1 MELMWDGA
9 DEEIRE
15 AYGREHLEEQRNGL
29 YKAPENCALSL
40 EPVLCALEDAIV
52 SENPAIRYLV
62 DGGRGL
68 LDWHNVSVK
77 KIAFF
82 LKRNGHKKKWNYS
95 FTKSKKKTKKLVH
108 YTMFSLKVHQY
119 FSKSRLKNFFQS
131 VSLLTF

>member
-68 LDWHNVSVK
+68 LDWHNVSLK
-77 KIAFF
+77 KLHFS
-82 LKRNGHKKKWNYS
+82 WNVMG
-95 FTKSKKKTKKLVH
+95 TKK
-108 YTMFSLKVHQY
+108 ME
-119 FSKSRLKNFFQS
+119 
-131 VSLLTF
+131 LLIYQI

>member
-1 MELMWDGA
+1 MHVNHIMDSISERVNTSVLLASLILYLFQKLKRLVDEMEVMWEGA
-9 DEEIRE
+9 DAELRE

-77 KIAFF
+77 RNCIF
-82 LKRNGHKKKWNYS
+82 LEP
-95 FTKSKKKTKKLVH
+95 
-108 YTMFSLKVHQY
+108 
-119 FSKSRLKNFFQS
+119 
-131 VSLLTF
+131 

>member
-1 MELMWDGA
+1 MELIWDGA

-15 AYGREHLEEQRNGL
+15 VYGREHLEEQRNGL

-82 LKRNGHKKKWNYS
+82 LKRNGPKKNGI
-95 FTKSKKKTKKLVH
+95 THLPNLKKNKK
-108 YTMFSLKVHQY
+108 
-119 FSKSRLKNFFQS
+119 N
-131 VSLLTF
+131 

>member
-52 SENPAIRYLV
+52 SENPATRYLV

-77 KIAFF
+77 KKLHFS
-82 LKRNGHKKKWNYS
+82 WNVMG
-95 FTKSKKKTKKLVH
+95 TKK
-108 YTMFSLKVHQY
+108 ME
-119 FSKSRLKNFFQS
+119 
-131 VSLLTF
+131 LLIYQI

>member
-1 MELMWDGA
+1 MEMMWDGA

-40 EPVLCALEDAIV
+40 EPVLRALEDAIV

-68 LDWHNVSVK
+68 LDWHNVSVY
-77 KIAFF
+77 
-82 LKRNGHKKKWNYS
+82 LEGHKIKIGSYS
-95 FTKSKKKTKKLVH
+95 STKSNKKLG
-108 YTMFSLKVHQY
+108 T
-119 FSKSRLKNFFQS
+119 
-131 VSLLTF
+131 

>member
-1 MELMWDGA
+1 MEMMWDGA

-40 EPVLCALEDAIV
+40 EPVLRALEDAIV

-77 KIAFF
+77 NYIY
-82 LKRNGHKKKWNYS
+82 LEGHKIKIGSYS
-95 FTKSKKKTKKLVH
+95 STKSNKKLV
-108 YTMFSLKVHQY
+108 T
-119 FSKSRLKNFFQS
+119 
-131 VSLLTF
+131 

>member
-1 MELMWDGA
+1 MEMMWDGA

-40 EPVLCALEDAIV
+40 EPVLRALEDAIV

-77 KIAFF
+77 K
-82 LKRNGHKKKWNYS
+82 LHS
-95 FTKSKKKTKKLVH
+95 S
-108 YTMFSLKVHQY
+108 
-119 FSKSRLKNFFQS
+119 
-131 VSLLTF
+131 